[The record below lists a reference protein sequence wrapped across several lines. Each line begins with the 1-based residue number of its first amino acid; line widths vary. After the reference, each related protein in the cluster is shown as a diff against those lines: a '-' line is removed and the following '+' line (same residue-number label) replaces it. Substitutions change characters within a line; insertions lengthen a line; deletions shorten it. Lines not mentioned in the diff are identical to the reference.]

1 LFGLLIRVALRYAV
15 LLNEHTV
22 GNSIVSV
29 KPIQSVQRALRVLE
43 AVAELQPIGVA
54 ALCRHLDLDKSSVQ
68 RVLITLDQSGWI
80 RAAPGESTRWELSTR
95 PLVVAHRGGG
105 PTGLIE
111 RARPE
116 MLALEELSG
125 ETVFLA
131 IPDAGTI
138 VAVYVVESHH
148 LVRTAPH
155 VGLVLPVEGSAAGSA
170 ILSHLSPAD
179 VAGYLSSAPTDE
191 LLRHLH
197 ETRQRGW
204 SLGVGTV
211 QQGAASIGAPILG
224 IDRQP
229 VAALV
234 VSGPSE
240 RLSPDHFAELGDRVV
255 AAASQ
260 LSLTRHL

>member
-1 LFGLLIRVALRYAV
+1 
-15 LLNEHTV
+15 
-22 GNSIVSV
+22 VSV

-54 ALCRHLDLDKSSVQ
+54 ALCRHLDLDKSTVQ
-68 RVLITLDQSGWI
+68 RVLVTLDESGWI
-80 RAAPGESTRWELSTR
+80 RATAGEGTRWELSTR
-95 PLVVAHRGGG
+95 PLVVANRGGG

-116 MLALEELSG
+116 MLSLQEMSG

-131 IPDAGTI
+131 IPDAGAI

-155 VGLVLPVEGSAAGSA
+155 VGLVLPAEGSAAGSA
-170 ILSHLSPAD
+170 ILSRLSPAD
-179 VAGYLSSAPTDE
+179 VAGYLSSVPSDD
-191 LLRHLH
+191 LLHQLQ

-224 IDRQP
+224 ADGRP

-240 RLSPDHFAELGDRVV
+240 RLSPEHFAELGGRVV
-255 AAASQ
+255 TAASR